1 VLSVASPQLSHDHPD
16 DHQDEFSV
24 PDNTYRRTR
33 RSLLIAAMVAVT
45 TAGALTGCTK
55 SASKDTK
62 ATSSEATSEA
72 SGSAPASDA
81 TGTEA
86 AVGGGALKG
95 KKVVYLINGA
105 LGDKGFY
112 DSGQEGIKKLEEKYG
127 VTTSTLE
134 GNFDAAKNQALV
146 DAAFEEG
153 DVIFAISYGFEDA
166 LKAAAKAHPDKP
178 VINIDFDIKDADKN
192 ISSVDFI
199 EEQSAYLAGVTAALV
214 TTQTAIKGV
223 NKDSKI
229 GVVLGDKDPVSS
241 SFAFAYAN
249 GAKSINTNIVVETK
263 DLGGAWDD
271 QAKGKQAAEQ
281 LYDAGSDI
289 VFQVAAAAGL
299 GVLQSAKD
307 RGLYAIGVDSNQNDL
322 QPGHIVASDIK
333 NVGGSI
339 EKVAATIDNGT
350 YKPGTVLTY
359 GLAEGGVDLD
369 LTATTPVLDDAIT
382 LKVREVRDQIIS
394 GELKVARYVAK

>member
-1 VLSVASPQLSHDHPD
+1 MFPVASSNISNRTQP
-16 DHQDEFSV
+16 
-24 PDNTYRRTR
+24 TR
-33 RSLLIAAMVAVT
+33 RRQWSLFITSIVVTVSAASLA
-45 TAGALTGCTK
+45 ACTK
-55 SASKDTK
+55 SSSKDTK
-62 ATSSEATSEA
+62 ADASAVATEG
-72 SGSAPASDA
+72 SGSQGDAP
-81 TGTEA
+81 GTEAMAGTQA
-86 AVGGGALKG
+86 AVGGGSLKG

-134 GNFDAAKNQALV
+134 ANFDAAKNQALV

-178 VINIDFDIKDADKN
+178 VINIDFDIKDADKHVTS
-192 ISSVDFI
+192 IDFI

-214 TTQTAIKGV
+214 TNQPSIKGV
-223 NKDSKI
+223 NKDAKI
-229 GVVLGDKDPVSS
+229 GIVLGDNDPVSS
-241 SFAFAYAN
+241 SFAFAYTN
-249 GAKSINTNIVVETK
+249 GAKSINTNMVVETK
-263 DLGGAWDD
+263 SLGGAWDD

-322 QPGHIVASDIK
+322 QPGHVVASDIK

-359 GLAEGGVDLD
+359 GLSEGGVDLD

-394 GELKVARYVAK
+394 GKLKVARYVAK